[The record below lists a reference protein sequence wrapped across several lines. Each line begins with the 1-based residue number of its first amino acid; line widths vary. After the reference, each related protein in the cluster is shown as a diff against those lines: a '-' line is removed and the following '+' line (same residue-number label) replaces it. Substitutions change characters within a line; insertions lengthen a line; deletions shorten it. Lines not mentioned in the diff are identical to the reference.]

1 MQTDNRFRSEG
12 AKPANI
18 FARNSTLHMAGPL
31 PVDRLGFLQAMG
43 NVAHSVSV
51 VTTDGRGGRFGQTV
65 TSFCSV
71 SADPP
76 QILCCIRS
84 ASPLKSAIE
93 MNGCFAINVLGERQ
107 FRTADAFAGRSTE
120 FPAYSFEHV
129 AHGKDHNGC
138 PIFDSASS
146 QFSCLL
152 SSSIE
157 GGSHAI
163 FVGNVTEAKLGEE
176 APLLYRSRDYGTHVL
191 MKRSQ

>member
-1 MQTDNRFRSEG
+1 MQTDNRLRPER
-12 AKPANI
+12 AEPASI
-18 FARNSTLHMAGPL
+18 FARNSAVHMSAHL

-51 VTTDGRGGRFGQTV
+51 VTTDGREGKFGQTV

-76 QILCCIRS
+76 QILCCIRTG
-84 ASPLKSAIE
+84 SPLKSAIE
-93 MNGCFAINVLGERQ
+93 MNGCFAINVLGERD
-107 FRTADAFAGRSTE
+107 FRTAEVFAGRSTE

-152 SSSIE
+152 TSSI
-157 GGSHAI
+157 GSASHAI
-163 FVGNVTEAKLGEE
+163 FVGNVTDARLGRD
-176 APLLYRSRDYGTHVL
+176 APLLYRSRNYGTHVS